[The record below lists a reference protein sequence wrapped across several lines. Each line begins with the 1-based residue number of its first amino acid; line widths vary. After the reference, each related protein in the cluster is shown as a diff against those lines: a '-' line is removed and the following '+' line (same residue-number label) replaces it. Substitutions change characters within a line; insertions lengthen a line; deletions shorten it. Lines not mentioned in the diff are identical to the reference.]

1 MFRVERTT
9 VLVLWLQF
17 LRKETE
23 FTVEMGMLE
32 TMKGLGRN
40 QGSIKEKPRAL
51 WQLFQPSEKKCPK
64 DTLHVGNKTTTS

>member
-1 MFRVERTT
+1 MFRIERTT

-40 QGSIKEKPRAL
+40 QGSIKEKPKSAL
-51 WQLFQPSEKKCPK
+51 AALSALREEMPK
-64 DTLHVGNKTTTS
+64 RHSTCWK